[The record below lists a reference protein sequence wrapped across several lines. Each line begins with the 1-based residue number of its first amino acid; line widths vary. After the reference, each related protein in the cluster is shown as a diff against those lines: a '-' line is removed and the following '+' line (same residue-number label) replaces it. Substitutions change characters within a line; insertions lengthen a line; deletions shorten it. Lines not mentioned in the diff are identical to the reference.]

1 MKKRVLIVDDEPDLV
16 TFLAKNLEN
25 NEYQTISAFDGEEGL
40 KKAIEEK
47 PDLILLDLIMP
58 KHDGWQMLKGLKT
71 HESTSPIPVIVVS
84 AKAETDSIFAAKKQG
99 VVDYIIKPIEIAA
112 LVKYIK
118 RYIEIYPVS

>member
-1 MKKRVLIVDDEPDLV
+1 MKKRVLIVDDEPDVV
-16 TFLAKNLEN
+16 TFLAKNLES

-58 KHDGWQMLKGLKT
+58 RYDGWKMLKGLKA
-71 HESTSPIPVIVVS
+71 HQSTSPIPVIVVS
-84 AKAETDSIFAAKKQG
+84 AKAETDSIFAAKQQG
-99 VVDYIIKPIEIAA
+99 VVDYLIKPVKIAA

-118 RYIEIYPVS
+118 RYIDIYPVA